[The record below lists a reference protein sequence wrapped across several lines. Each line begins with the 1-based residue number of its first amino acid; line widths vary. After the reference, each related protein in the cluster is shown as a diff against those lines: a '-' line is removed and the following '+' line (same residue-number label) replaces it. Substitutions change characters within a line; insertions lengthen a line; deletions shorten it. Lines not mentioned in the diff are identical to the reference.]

1 MANHH
6 SFLEGIDATNQ
17 DPNYVQFHL
26 TYDHPNE
33 VQMHQ
38 TDDLAA
44 VFATA
49 DIHEPEDNL
58 ADVATMYVHEPVT
71 AILPEPLPPPRR
83 FCRTVWRSLALRLV
97 NLRAANSSPAPQ

>member
-1 MANHH
+1 MSNPH
-6 SFLEGIDATNQ
+6 SFLDGIDATNQ

-33 VQMHQ
+33 VQIE
-38 TDDLAA
+38 DLAA
-44 VFATA
+44 GFATL

-58 ADVATMYVHEPVT
+58 ADVATVDVHEPV
-71 AILPEPLPPPRR
+71 APILPEPMPPPRR

-97 NLRAANSSPAPQ
+97 NLSAANSSPAPQ